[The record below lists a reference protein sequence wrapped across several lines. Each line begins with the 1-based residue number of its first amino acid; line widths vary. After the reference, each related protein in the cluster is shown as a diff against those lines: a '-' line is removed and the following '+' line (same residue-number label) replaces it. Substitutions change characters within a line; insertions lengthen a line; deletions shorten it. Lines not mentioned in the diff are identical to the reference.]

1 MIHKILKASLLVVL
15 AAMLATGC
23 KKDSDDP
30 ISKVNLFYDTLAYRM
45 PQAFFINHGV
55 KANNDT
61 TYEFDFRLL
70 SADVMATKD
79 TAIGT
84 GQYLNL
90 ELESRNKLSPAP
102 GIYKFNR
109 LKGDMGIQNMAYG
122 EFYDTLNFQ
131 SGTFVRVDSITEGT
145 VVFATSGSTII
156 ATMNFT
162 TKNGKKL
169 TGSYTGG
176 VTYFEGDKKKK

>member
-1 MIHKILKASLLVVL
+1 MTHKIFKASLLVAL

-23 KKDSDDP
+23 RKDSDEP

-55 KANNDT
+55 KDNNDT
-61 TYEFDFRLL
+61 TFEFDFRLL
-70 SADVMATKD
+70 SADVVATKD
-79 TAIGT
+79 TAIGI

-102 GIYKFNR
+102 GIYKFHR
-109 LKGDMGIQNMAYG
+109 LKGDVGIQNMAFG
-122 EFYDTLNFQ
+122 EFYDSLSFQ
-131 SGTFVRVDSITEGT
+131 TGRFARADTITAGT
-145 VVFATSGSTII
+145 VVFATSGSTVI
-156 ATMNFT
+156 ATIDLT
-162 TKNGKKL
+162 TKLGKKL
-169 TGSYTGG
+169 TGNYTGS